1 MSGLVRWPDNLPLPL
16 LNGYGYTPG
25 NNLEESK
32 MEGGYSRLRKTSKSV
47 PSTMQ
52 VKFLFTAGEAAL
64 FEGWYYHEIN
74 DGQDWF
80 LMDVKVAAG
89 LIEHEVRFKPPPK
102 KITALSANLWRKDA
116 ILIIKKREIIT
127 PELTDLLQQHKLR
140 GLEKAA
146 KISDEIEL

>member
-1 MSGLVRWPDNLPLPL
+1 MSSLVSWPDSLPLPQL
-16 LNGYGYTPG
+16 SGHGYTPG
-25 NNLEESK
+25 NNLVESK

-64 FEGWYYHEIN
+64 FEGWFYHAIN

-80 LMDVKVAAG
+80 LMKVKVAAG

-102 KITALSANLWRKDA
+102 KITALTANLWRKDA
-116 ILIIKKREIIT
+116 VLIIKNREIIS

-140 GLEKAA
+140 NLERAA
-146 KISDEIEL
+146 KTSDEIEL